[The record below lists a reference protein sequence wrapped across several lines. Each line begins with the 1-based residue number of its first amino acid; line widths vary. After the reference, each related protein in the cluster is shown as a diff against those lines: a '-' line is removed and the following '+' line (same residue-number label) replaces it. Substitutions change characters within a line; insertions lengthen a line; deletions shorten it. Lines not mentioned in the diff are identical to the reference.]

1 VPSASTPATGRTTRR
16 APRDPWSGHG
26 SAPVTWAVICAF
38 PAKIGSHN
46 ETSSLGLTWNSTY
59 RRAGMRKIDSAFV
72 TDDLDA
78 RFSQVG
84 ALTEALG
91 EVGYLAGDQL
101 SAALF
106 L

>member
-1 VPSASTPATGRTTRR
+1 MRT
-16 APRDPWSGHG
+16 
-26 SAPVTWAVICAF
+26 
-38 PAKIGSHN
+38 
-46 ETSSLGLTWNSTY
+46 
-59 RRAGMRKIDSAFV
+59 IDSAFV

-84 ALTEALG
+84 ALTKALG

-106 L
+106 LAVRMGQPILL